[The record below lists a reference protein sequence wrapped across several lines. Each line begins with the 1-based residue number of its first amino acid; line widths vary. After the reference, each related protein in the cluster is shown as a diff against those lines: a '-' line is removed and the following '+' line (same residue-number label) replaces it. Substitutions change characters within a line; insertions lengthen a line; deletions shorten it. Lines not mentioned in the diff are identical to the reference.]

1 MVMMNQILAR
11 CPRTVLITAVRAA
24 GQVNQLLLL
33 LLLLITIDGQCGDR
47 CHRRQGRCGRSVRTG
62 SCPNGSSTIDHIR
75 GKRDASTGIMRTITV
90 STVVNQNV
98 ASFIACVSEPTYGP
112 PMT

>member
-1 MVMMNQILAR
+1 MDLQVDRVQILAR

-24 GQVNQLLLL
+24 GQVNQ

-62 SCPNGSSTIDHIR
+62 SCPNGPSTIDHIR
-75 GKRDASTGIMRTITV
+75 GVISVIAAI
-90 STVVNQNV
+90 VVV
-98 ASFIACVSEPTYGP
+98 VIVVFG
-112 PMT
+112 

>member
-1 MVMMNQILAR
+1 MKVNYSMILAR

-33 LLLLITIDGQCGDR
+33 LLLIAIGGQGGDR
-47 CHRRQGRCGRSVRTG
+47 CHRRQGRCGRRVRTG
-62 SCPNGSSTIDHIR
+62 SCPNGPSTIDH
-75 GKRDASTGIMRTITV
+75 KRDASTGIMRTITV